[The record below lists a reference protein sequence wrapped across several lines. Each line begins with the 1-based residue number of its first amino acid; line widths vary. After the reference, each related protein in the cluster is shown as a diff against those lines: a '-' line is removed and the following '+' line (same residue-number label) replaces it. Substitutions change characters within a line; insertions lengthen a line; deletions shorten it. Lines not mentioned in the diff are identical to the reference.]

1 MLHGSAFLIILVIYL
16 AVVLFVLT
24 MLWRIASALD
34 RISRHLLDIA
44 KEVKELSLRSS
55 NERK

>member
-1 MLHGSAFLIILVIYL
+1 MLHGSVFLLVIVIYL

-24 MLWRIASALD
+24 MLWCIAGALD

-44 KEVKELSLRSS
+44 RDVKELSLRPPD
-55 NERK
+55 EGK